1 MKRKLGL
8 GLAMAVVV
16 AMGCG
21 HFTQAPTSGGLE
33 GLARLSDAKTRRV
46 SSYRTE
52 PDINANA
59 DRIGIGPGETVTLAE
74 IEGPGAI
81 THIWCTV
88 ASKDPAYP
96 RSMVLRMYWD
106 GSGEPAVE
114 APIGDF
120 FAVGH
125 GMVAPVNSIPVQV
138 SSEGRARNCF
148 WRMPFRKS
156 ARITV
161 TNDSPEYPTLALY
174 YYIDYEELPSLPKDT
189 PYFHAQYRQEHP
201 CNPGDYLILDT
212 EGKGHFVGTV
222 LSVENTRQR

>member
-96 RSMVLRMYWD
+96 RSMVLRMNWD

-174 YYIDYEELPSLPKDT
+174 YYIHYEELPS
-189 PYFHAQYRQEHP
+189 
-201 CNPGDYLILDT
+201 
-212 EGKGHFVGTV
+212 
-222 LSVENTRQR
+222 